1 MPLAQFMLSIVN
13 RTELGDGTLGWLV
26 FGCLITFL
34 LSRKKGRT
42 LLVSLAWA
50 GLSGGV
56 GFFLGSVATTAIE
69 RLTAAKIAK
78 GAGEFFIS
86 SSGTAWIPAALKW
99 VTKKAE
105 GLNE

>member
-1 MPLAQFMLSIVN
+1 MYLMFLAVTQVDVS
-13 RTELGDGTLGWLV
+13 DGTLGWLV
-26 FGCLITFL
+26 FGCAITFL

-42 LLVSLAWA
+42 MLVSLAWA

-69 RLTAAKIAK
+69 RLAGAKIAK

-86 SSGTAWIPAALKW
+86 STGTSWIPAMLRW

-105 GLNE
+105 GIDD

>member
-1 MPLAQFMLSIVN
+1 MYLMFLAYTQVDMS
-13 RTELGDGTLGWLV
+13 DGTLGWLV

-42 LLVSLAWA
+42 MLVSLAWA

-69 RLTAAKIAK
+69 RLAGAKIAK

-86 SSGTAWIPAALKW
+86 STGVAWIQPMLKW

-105 GLNE
+105 GIDD